1 MIDRVEID
9 QLAAN
14 EAAPAVTILLPT
26 HTSGREIRQDPIR
39 LRNLVGDAA
48 ARLVDEGYCDR
59 QAADGLLAPA
69 RALVDDAAFWR
80 EQERGLAVFI
90 APGFFRTLALPY
102 EPPEE
107 VVVGRR
113 FHLRH
118 LLPAAAADQRF
129 LVLTVSADRCRLF
142 EATQK
147 NMIELCEIDLP
158 GGVDEVAGESIYET
172 HRQSSPGIRSRAKT
186 AAGVA
191 ATHNFESP
199 EELRKAQ
206 FVEYLR
212 RVAAA
217 VEGLAKPRE
226 LPVVLAA
233 LPEVQGHLR
242 ALNVISGLVDQG
254 VSENPDALDE
264 AELHRL
270 ACAAVEPLRETARAR
285 RHDELNMRL
294 GDGNGQAS
302 ATLDDIVPAAR
313 YGRIDTLFLS
323 EDGHGW
329 GRIDEAP
336 DGTISVSGGDDDDLL
351 DYAAIQTLRHGG
363 RVHVV
368 PRSDLPGNAAAAAIF
383 RY

>member
-9 QLAAN
+9 RLMAN
-14 EAAPAVTILLPT
+14 EAAPAVTLLLPT

-39 LRNLVGDAA
+39 LRNLLNGAA
-48 ARLVDEGYCDR
+48 ARLMDDGWRDR
-59 QAADGLLAPA
+59 EVEELLAPA
-69 RALVDDAAFWR
+69 RALVDDAGFWR
-80 EQERGLAVFI
+80 EQERGLAVFV
-90 APGFFRTLALPY
+90 APGFFRALTLPY

-107 VVVGRR
+107 AVVARR

-118 LLPAAAADQRF
+118 LLPAIAGGQRF

-142 EATQK
+142 EATRK
-147 NMIELCEIDLP
+147 DMTELREIELP
-158 GGVDEVAGESIYET
+158 NGVDEVADESLYET
-172 HRQSSPGIRSRAKT
+172 HQQSSPGIRPRAKT
-186 AAGVA
+186 AVGVA
-191 ATHNFESP
+191 AAHNFESP

-217 VEGLAKPRE
+217 VEGLAKQRE

-233 LPEVQGHLR
+233 QPEVQGHLR
-242 ALNVISGLVDQG
+242 ALNVISTLIDQG

-264 AELHRL
+264 ADLHRL
-270 ACAAVEPLRETARAR
+270 ACAAVEPLREADRAR
-285 RHDELNMRL
+285 RYDELNMRL

-302 ATLDDIVPAAR
+302 TILDDIVRAAR

-323 EDGHGW
+323 EDGHMW

-336 DGTISVSGGDDDDLL
+336 DGAISVTGGDDDLL
-351 DYAAIQTLRHGG
+351 DYAAVQTLRHGG
-363 RVHVV
+363 RVEVV
-368 PRSDLPGNAAAAAIF
+368 PGSDLPGDAAAAAIF